1 LAKVLNQAIKNMP
14 EGPSIL
20 LVREA
25 LQPFIGK
32 KILSVH
38 GNSKIEKS
46 RIVSQKIRDIRT
58 WGKHLLICFDDF
70 SLRIHFL
77 MFGSYLVNERKP
89 TPLRLS
95 LIFKKEEINFYTC
108 SVRIIEE
115 PLKDLY
121 DFSADV
127 LSDSWSPR
135 KAGAKLSKV
144 PDRLVCDVLL
154 DQEIFAGVG
163 NIIKN
168 EVLFRIR
175 LHPESRVGK
184 LPPKVK
190 SALIREARNY
200 SLDFLK
206 WKRAFVLKKHWLIYT
221 KKTCPRDHVPVIKEY
236 MGSGKRR
243 TFYCNKCQVL
253 YGGQRAVDV

>member
-1 LAKVLNQAIKNMP
+1 MP

-20 LVREA
+20 LVREV

-32 KILSVH
+32 KVLTAK

-46 RIVSQKIRDIRT
+46 FLVNQKIRDVKS

-70 SLRIHFL
+70 TIRIHFL
-77 MFGSYLVNERKP
+77 MFGTYLINERKS

-95 LIFKKEEINFYTC
+95 LGFKKDEINFYTC
-108 SVRIIEE
+108 SVKVIQE
-115 PLKDLY
+115 PLHEVY

-135 KAGAKLSKV
+135 KASKKLSKI
-144 PDRLVCDVLL
+144 PDKNVCDALL

-175 LHPESRVGK
+175 VHPESLVGK
-184 LPPKVK
+184 LPPKIK
-190 SALIREARNY
+190 SALVREARNY
-200 SLDFLK
+200 SFDFLK
-206 WKRAFVLKKHWLIYT
+206 WKREFVLKKHWLIYT
-221 KKTCPRDHVPVIKEY
+221 KKTCPRDKVPVVKKY
-236 MGSGKRR
+236 VGLTKRR
-243 TFYCNKCQVL
+243 TFFCEKCQAR
-253 YGGQRAVDV
+253 YG

>member
-1 LAKVLNQAIKNMP
+1 MP

-32 KILSVH
+32 KVLSVK

-46 RIVSQKIRDIRT
+46 RLKNQKIIDIRS
-58 WGKHLLICFDDF
+58 WGKHLLICFEGF
-70 SLRIHFL
+70 TLRIHFL
-77 MFGSYLVNERKP
+77 MFGTYLVNKRKS

-95 LIFKKEEINFYTC
+95 LCFKKDELNFYTC
-108 SVRIIEE
+108 SIQIIGE
-115 PLKDLY
+115 PLGEIY

-127 LSDSWSPR
+127 LNDLWSSKKASFKLRSMPEMNVSD
-135 KAGAKLSKV
+135 A
-144 PDRLVCDVLL
+144 LL
-154 DQEIFAGVG
+154 DQQIFSGVG

-175 LHPESRVGK
+175 VHPKSIVGK
-184 LPPKVK
+184 LPPKLK

-206 WKRAFVLKKHWLIYT
+206 WKRKFELKKHWLIYT
-221 KKTCPRDHVPVIKEY
+221 KKICPRDYAPVYKEHI
-236 MGSGKRR
+236 GETRRR
-243 TFYCNKCQVL
+243 TFYCEKCQVL
-253 YGGQRAVDV
+253 YR

>member
-1 LAKVLNQAIKNMP
+1 MP

-25 LQPFIGK
+25 LQPFVGK
-32 KILSVH
+32 KILTAT

-46 RIVSQKIRDIRT
+46 FLVNQKIREVKS

-70 SLRIHFL
+70 TLRIHFL
-77 MFGSYLVNERKP
+77 MFGTYLINERKS
-89 TPLRLS
+89 TPIRLS
-95 LIFKKEEINFYTC
+95 LCFKKGEINFYTC
-108 SVRIIEE
+108 SVRLIQE
-115 PLKDLY
+115 PLHEIY

-135 KAGAKLSKV
+135 KAGLKLNKI
-144 PDRLVCDVLL
+144 PDKNVCDVLL

-175 LHPESRVGK
+175 VHPESLVGK
-184 LPPKVK
+184 LPPKIK
-190 SALIREARNY
+190 SALIREARKY
-200 SLDFLK
+200 SFDFLK
-206 WKRAFVLKKHWLIYT
+206 WKREYVLKKHWLIYT
-221 KKTCPRDHVPVIKEY
+221 KKTCPRDHLPVIRKHLGET
-236 MGSGKRR
+236 KRR
-243 TFYCNKCQVL
+243 TFFCEKCQIL
-253 YGGQRAVDV
+253 YE